1 MPYCP
6 ECGLGYPPAIV
17 ACPRCRV
24 ILTQEPARVV
34 GGDVAE
40 VVYRVP
46 DEAAGIL
53 LRGILEQHGIPAL
66 LRSATLPGY
75 GGVRRDWST
84 SAWGEI
90 LVVRSLAVEARAL
103 LSDYLQALAHGGAVR
118 DEDVEAA
125 E

>member
-1 MPYCP
+1 M
-6 ECGLGYPPAIV
+6 
-17 ACPRCRV
+17 
-24 ILTQEPARVV
+24 V
-34 GGDVAE
+34 GGDVSE

-46 DEAAGIL
+46 DEASGIL

-90 LVVRSLAVEARAL
+90 VVVRSLAAEARAL
-103 LSDYLQALAHGGAVR
+103 LSDYLQALARGGAVR

>member
-1 MPYCP
+1 MPFCP

-24 ILTQEPARVV
+24 ILSPEPARLVE
-34 GGDVAE
+34 GDLAE
-40 VVYRVP
+40 VVSRVP
-46 DEAAGIL
+46 DEAAGVL
-53 LRGILEQHGIPAL
+53 LCGILEQHGVPAL

-75 GGVRRDWST
+75 GFVRRDWST

-90 LVVRSLAVEARAL
+90 LVVRSLAAEARAL
-103 LSDYLQALAHGGAVR
+103 ISDYLQALAGGGAVR